1 MILLFSF
8 TVHQNAPNR
17 CVLKPPQLQMNSAA
31 HSGGVSPTKDDVE
44 WEMRP
49 GGMFV
54 QKREAGDDD
63 YNDGPMINVSVA
75 HGSSHH
81 EVYLPAQSTFWDVKE
96 MLAHKTGLK
105 PEHQRL
111 LFKGKEKENEE
122 YLHMEGV
129 KDKSKLLLLEDAAS
143 KESYLEEVRKH
154 NEMLKAFEAVAVV
167 RSEVDKLCERVSA
180 LEVAVD
186 GGTKVSDKEFVVS
199 TELLMRQLLKL
210 DGIKAEGEAK
220 LQRKAEVRRV
230 QNAVDTLDSLKARNS
245 KPFSNIGKSVL

>member
-1 MILLFSF
+1 
-8 TVHQNAPNR
+8 
-17 CVLKPPQLQMNSAA
+17 MNSAA
-31 HSGGVSPTKDDVE
+31 HSAAASPTKDEVE

-54 QKREAGDDD
+54 QRREAGDDD
-63 YNDGPMINVSVA
+63 YSDGPMINVSVS
-75 HGSSHH
+75 HGSSQH
-81 EVYLPAQSTFWDVKE
+81 EVFLPAQSTFRDVKE
-96 MLAHKTGLK
+96 MLEHKTGLK
-105 PEHQRL
+105 PEQQRL
-111 LFKGKEKENEE
+111 FFKGKEKENEE

-129 KDKSKLLLLEDAAS
+129 KDRSKLLLLEDAAS
-143 KESYLEEVRKH
+143 KESCLEEVRKH
-154 NEMLKAFEAVAVV
+154 NEMSKAFEAVAAV

>member
-1 MILLFSF
+1 
-8 TVHQNAPNR
+8 
-17 CVLKPPQLQMNSAA
+17 MNSAA
-31 HSGGVSPTKDDVE
+31 RSSGDSPPKDDIE

-54 QKREAGDDD
+54 QRREAGDDD
-63 YNDGPMINVSVA
+63 HTDGPMISISVA
-75 HGSSHH
+75 HGSFDH
-81 EVYLPAQSTFWDVKE
+81 EVYLPAQSTFWDVKKL
-96 MLAHKTGLK
+96 LAHKTGLK
-105 PEHQRL
+105 PEQQRL
-111 LFKGKEKENEE
+111 FFREKEMDNKEN
-122 YLHMEGV
+122 LHVEGV

-143 KESYLEEVRKH
+143 KESNLEEGRKH

-180 LEVAVD
+180 LEVAVN
-186 GGTKVSDKEFVVS
+186 GGTQVSDKEFVVS

-230 QNAVDTLDSLKARNS
+230 QNAVDALDSLKTRNS
-245 KPFSNIGKSVL
+245 KPFSNTGNAA